1 MAALTGKPRGP
12 ESDFPCGDIAG
23 MVVIVKQAIGH
34 MGRTA
39 GVLFA
44 QAALAFA
51 CLAQE
56 PAAPEENTGITVFPS
71 AFYAD
76 GEPVSAMDVINRT
89 PGFIFERGNNNMR
102 GLESAAGNVLID
114 GRWPTIKANTLQEV
128 LTSIPFAVIDRVEVI
143 RADAAD
149 FDTMGRQVVVNVVR
163 KEGGKSTLV
172 TEAALK
178 KYPDNDRDLGG
189 TARVEYARSSGRF
202 NFDASFVYKN
212 EQFQWGTGEGPYTL
226 AAEDPE
232 SSLNGRFDNDDWNKS
247 VHATATGNYAWDRF
261 DLGLNLTAKK
271 STLILDRLGNYATAA
286 GEPYDQVVD
295 IERGNDVFEVGSD
308 ISINLAEN
316 RRLNAKMLHRLESLG
331 SDSYLQLGALE
342 TLADDDFDWSETAA
356 RAIYRWDL
364 STPLSLEFGAEAAFN
379 ELDSF
384 VEVSVGNSPLELP
397 NDNISVAEDRYQAF
411 AKAIVRVRPNLS
423 FEAGLE
429 FERSSLE
436 QSGDA
441 NLNKQF
447 DYLKPR
453 LTATWSI
460 NGVTD
465 VRLRVEKIVGQLDF
479 YTFAASPSLETG
491 IFSAGNAGLE
501 PEEATEYELQFE
513 RRFWGQ
519 GSAILTYTRYRLENA
534 LDYVPVGSGF
544 DARGNA
550 GRASRGK
557 WILVTNFPLDP
568 LGWTGATWRSR
579 TVHFDSR
586 ITDPFTGETRRRT
599 GRDSF
604 VGFIGLTWELPQW
617 NSVVGLDGFIG
628 YQERSYRI
636 SEERLEREAP
646 LPMNLWLDRTFGEDL
661 SVRFEI
667 MNVTPAR
674 RTRTREIYGAGRA
687 GGEMSAVEVRETEQ
701 AMHFMLRIRKRF

>member
-1 MAALTGKPRGP
+1 
-12 ESDFPCGDIAG
+12 

-34 MGRTA
+34 VGRTA

-295 IERGNDVFEVGSD
+295 IERGNDVFEFGSD

-441 NLNKQF
+441 NLNKEF

-491 IFSAGNAGLE
+491 ILSAGNAGLE

-519 GSAILTYTRYRLENA
+519 GSAILTYTRYRLGNA

-568 LGWTGATWRSR
+568 LGWKGATWRSR

-674 RTRTREIYGAGRA
+674 RTRTRELYGAGRA

>member
-1 MAALTGKPRGP
+1 
-12 ESDFPCGDIAG
+12 

-51 CLAQE
+51 CFAQE

-384 VEVSVGNSPLELP
+384 VEVSVDNSPLELP

-441 NLNKQF
+441 NLNKEF

-534 LDYVPVGSGF
+534 LDYIPVGLGY
-544 DARGNA
+544 DALGNA

-674 RTRTREIYGAGRA
+674 RTRTRELYGAGRA

>member
-1 MAALTGKPRGP
+1 
-12 ESDFPCGDIAG
+12 
-23 MVVIVKQAIGH
+23 MVVVVRQAIGN
-34 MGRTA
+34 MARVL

-44 QAALAFA
+44 QSALAFA

-56 PAAPEENTGITVFPS
+56 QPAAETPGITVFPAS
-71 AFYAD
+71 FYAT
-76 GEPVSAMDVINRT
+76 GEPVSAMDAINRT

-128 LTSIPFAVIDRVEVI
+128 LTSIPFAVIERVEVI

-163 KEGGKSTLV
+163 KAGGKSTLV

-189 TARVEYARSSGRF
+189 SARVEYARSSGRF
-202 NFDASFVYKN
+202 NFDASFVYKD
-212 EQFQWGTGEGPYTL
+212 EQFLWGTGEGPYTL
-226 AAEDPE
+226 TAADPE
-232 SSLNGRFDNDDWNKS
+232 SSLSGRFDNDDWHKS

-261 DLGLNLTAKK
+261 DLGLNLTAKT
-271 STLILDRLGNYATAA
+271 STLILDRLGDYATAA
-286 GEPYDQVVD
+286 GEPYGQVVD
-295 IERGNDVFEVGSD
+295 IERGTDVFEIGSD
-308 ISINLAEN
+308 ISINLAGN

-331 SDSYLQLGALE
+331 SDSYLQLGSLE

-364 STPLSLEFGAEAAFN
+364 STPLSLEFGVEAAFN

-384 VEVSVGNSPLELP
+384 VEVNVADTPLELP
-397 NDNISVAEDRYQAF
+397 NDNLTVVENRYQAF
-411 AKAIVRVRPNLS
+411 AKALVRVRPNLS

-441 NLNKQF
+441 NLSKEF

-453 LTATWSI
+453 LTATWSV
-460 NGVTD
+460 NSATD

-501 PEEATEYELQFE
+501 PEESTEYELQFE
-513 RRFWGQ
+513 RRFWGK
-519 GSAILTYTRYRLENA
+519 GSAILTYTRYRMENA
-534 LDYVPVGSGF
+534 LDFVPVGLGF
-544 DARGNA
+544 DALGNA
-550 GRASRGK
+550 GGATRGK
-557 WILVTNFPLDP
+557 WILVTNIPLEP
-568 LGWTGATWRSR
+568 LGWKGATWRSR

-628 YQERSYRI
+628 FQERSYRI
-636 SEERLEREAP
+636 SEERLVRESP
-646 LPMNLWLDRTFGEDL
+646 LPMNFWWDRTFGEDL

-667 MNVTPAR
+667 MNLTPAR
-674 RTRTREIYGAGRA
+674 RTRTRELYGAGRS
-687 GGEMSAVEVRETEQ
+687 GGAISAVEVRETEQ

>member
-1 MAALTGKPRGP
+1 
-12 ESDFPCGDIAG
+12 

-189 TARVEYARSSGRF
+189 TARAEYARSSGRF
-202 NFDASFVYKN
+202 NFDASFVYKY

-286 GEPYDQVVD
+286 GEPYDQIVD

-308 ISINLAEN
+308 ISLNLAEN
-316 RRLNAKMLHRLESLG
+316 RRLNAKMLHRLESSG

-384 VEVSVGNSPLELP
+384 VEVSVGDSPLELP
-397 NDNISVAEDRYQAF
+397 NDKISVAEDRYQAF
-411 AKAIVRVRPNLS
+411 AKAIVRVRPSFS

-441 NLNKQF
+441 NLNKEF

-491 IFSAGNAGLE
+491 ISSAGNAGLE

-534 LDYVPVGSGF
+534 LDYIPVGPDY
-544 DARGNA
+544 DALGNA

-674 RTRTREIYGAGRA
+674 RTRTRELYGAGRA

>member
-1 MAALTGKPRGP
+1 M
-12 ESDFPCGDIAG
+12 
-23 MVVIVKQAIGH
+23 KQAIGH

-189 TARVEYARSSGRF
+189 TARAEYARSSGRF
-202 NFDASFVYKN
+202 NFDASFVYKY

-286 GEPYDQVVD
+286 GEPYDQIVD

-308 ISINLAEN
+308 ISLNLAEN
-316 RRLNAKMLHRLESLG
+316 RRLNAKMLHRLESSG

-384 VEVSVGNSPLELP
+384 VEVSVGDSPLELP
-397 NDNISVAEDRYQAF
+397 NDKISVAEDRYQAF
-411 AKAIVRVRPNLS
+411 AKAIVRVRPSFS

-441 NLNKQF
+441 NLNKEF

-491 IFSAGNAGLE
+491 ISSAGNAGLE

-534 LDYVPVGSGF
+534 LDYIPVGPDY
-544 DARGNA
+544 DALGNA

-674 RTRTREIYGAGRA
+674 RTRTRELYGAGRA

>member
-1 MAALTGKPRGP
+1 MKNA
-12 ESDFPCGDIAG
+12 PCRLAG
-23 MVVIVKQAIGH
+23 
-34 MGRTA
+34 TL
-39 GVLFA
+39 GVLAA
-44 QAALAFA
+44 QAALACL

-56 PAAPEENTGITVFPS
+56 QSASAEKAGITVFPAS
-71 AFYAD
+71 FYAD

-89 PGFIFERGNNNMR
+89 PGFIFERGNNNLR

-128 LTSIPFAVIDRVEVI
+128 LTSIPFAVIERVEVI

-163 KEGGKSTLV
+163 KAGGKSTLIA
-172 TEAALK
+172 EAAVK
-178 KYPDNDRDLGG
+178 KYTDNDRNLGG
-189 TARVEYARSSGRF
+189 SARVEYARSSGRF
-202 NFDASFVYKN
+202 NFDASLVYKY
-212 EQFQWGTGEGPYTL
+212 EQFMWGTGEGPYTL
-226 AAEDPE
+226 TAADPR
-232 SSLNGRFDNDDWNKS
+232 SSLSGRFDRDDWNES
-247 VHATATGNYAWDRF
+247 AHATATGNYAWNGL
-261 DLGLNLTAKK
+261 DLGLNLTARK
-271 STLILDRLGNYATAA
+271 STLIVDQLGDYETGA

-295 IERGNDVFEVGSD
+295 IERGTDVFEVGSD
-308 ISINLAEN
+308 ISINLAAD

-331 SDSYLQLGALE
+331 SDSYLQLGSLE
-342 TLADDDFDWSETAA
+342 TLADDEFDWSETAA

-384 VEVSVGNSPLELP
+384 VEVNVAAIPLELP
-397 NDNISVAEDRYQAF
+397 NDNITVEENRYQAF
-411 AKAIVRVRPNLS
+411 AKALVRVRPNLS
-423 FEAGLE
+423 FEAGVA
-429 FERSSLE
+429 FEKSTLK

-441 NLNKQF
+441 NLTKHF

-453 LTATWSI
+453 LTATWSV
-460 NGVTD
+460 NGATD
-465 VRLRVEKIVGQLDF
+465 VRLRVEKVVGQLDF
-479 YTFAASPSLETG
+479 HTFAASPSLETG

-501 PEEATEYELQFE
+501 PEESTEYELQFE
-513 RRFWGQ
+513 RRFWGK
-519 GSAILTYTRYRLENA
+519 GSAILTYTRYRLANA
-534 LDYVPVGSGF
+534 LDYVPVGLGF

-550 GRASRGK
+550 GRATRGK

-568 LGWTGATWRSR
+568 LGWKGATWRSR

-604 VGFIGLTWELPQW
+604 VGLVGLTWELPRW

-636 SEERLEREAP
+636 SEERLEREFALP
-646 LPMNLWLDRTFGEDL
+646 LNIWWDRSFGEDI
-661 SVRFEI
+661 SVRFEV
-667 MNVTPAR
+667 MNLTPAR
-674 RTRTREIYGAGRA
+674 RKRTRKLYGAAGRS
-687 GGEMSAVEVRETEQ
+687 GGTISAVEIRETEQ
-701 AMHFMLRIRKRF
+701 ATHFMLRVRKRF

>member
-1 MAALTGKPRGP
+1 
-12 ESDFPCGDIAG
+12 

-34 MGRTA
+34 VGRTA

-189 TARVEYARSSGRF
+189 SARVEYARSSGRF

-441 NLNKQF
+441 NLNKEF

-491 IFSAGNAGLE
+491 ILSAGNAGLE

-519 GSAILTYTRYRLENA
+519 GSAILTYTRYRLGNA

-674 RTRTREIYGAGRA
+674 RTRTRELYGAGRA

>member
-1 MAALTGKPRGP
+1 MAALTGRLRGP
-12 ESDFPCGDIAG
+12 EIDFPFGDIAS
-23 MVVIVKQAIGH
+23 MVVVVKQAIGH
-34 MGRTA
+34 MGRAA
-39 GVLFA
+39 GVLFT

-56 PAAPEENTGITVFPS
+56 QAAPAETSGITVFPAS
-71 AFYAD
+71 FYAT

-128 LTSIPFAVIDRVEVI
+128 LSSIPFAVIEQVEVI
-143 RADAAD
+143 RADAAN

-163 KEGGKSTLV
+163 KSGGKSTLI
-172 TEAALK
+172 TEAAIK
-178 KYPDNDRDLGG
+178 KYTDNDRDLGG
-189 TARVEYARSSGRF
+189 SARVEYARSSGRF
-202 NFDASFVYKN
+202 NFDASFVYKY
-212 EQFQWGTGEGPYTL
+212 EQFEWGTGEGPYTL
-226 AAEDPE
+226 TAADPE
-232 SSLNGRFDNDDWNKS
+232 SSLSGRFDRDDWDES
-247 VHATATGNYAWDRF
+247 VHATANGNYAWDRF

-271 STLILDRLGNYATAA
+271 SALIVDHVGDYATAA

-295 IERGNDVFEVGSD
+295 IERGTDVFEVGSD
-308 ISINLAEN
+308 ISINLAAN

-331 SDSYLQLGALE
+331 SDSYLQLGSLE
-342 TLADDDFDWSETAA
+342 TLADDEFDWSETAA

-364 STPLSLEFGAEAAFN
+364 STPLSLEFGVEAALN

-384 VEVSVGNSPLELP
+384 VEVNVADTPLELP
-397 NDNISVAEDRYQAF
+397 NDNITVEEERYQAF
-411 AKAIVRVRPNLS
+411 AKALVRVRPNLS
-423 FEAGLE
+423 FEAGVE
-429 FERSSLE
+429 FEKSSLE

-441 NLNKQF
+441 NLSKEF

-453 LTATWSI
+453 LTATWSV
-460 NGVTD
+460 NSATD

-501 PEEATEYELQFE
+501 PEESTEYELQFE
-513 RRFWGQ
+513 RRFWGK
-519 GSAILTYTRYRLENA
+519 GSAILTYTRFRLENA
-534 LDYVPVGSGF
+534 LDYVPVGLGF
-544 DARGNA
+544 DALGNA

-557 WILVTNFPLDP
+557 WILVTNIPLDP
-568 LGWTGATWRSR
+568 LGWKGATWRSR

-586 ITDPFTGETRRRT
+586 IIDPFTGETRRRT

-628 YQERSYRI
+628 FQERSYRI
-636 SEERLEREAP
+636 SEERLVRESP
-646 LPMNLWLDRTFGEDL
+646 LPMNFWWDRTFGEDL

-667 MNVTPAR
+667 MNLTPAR
-674 RTRTREIYGAGRA
+674 RTRTRELYGAGRS
-687 GGEMSAVEVRETEQ
+687 GGAISAVEVRETEQ

>member
-12 ESDFPCGDIAG
+12 EIDFACGDIAG

-34 MGRTA
+34 VGRTA

-56 PAAPEENTGITVFPS
+56 PAAPAENTGITVFPS

-189 TARVEYARSSGRF
+189 SARVEYARSSGRF

-441 NLNKQF
+441 NLNKEF

-491 IFSAGNAGLE
+491 ILSAGNAGLE

-519 GSAILTYTRYRLENA
+519 GSAILTYTRYRLGNA

-568 LGWTGATWRSR
+568 LGWKGATWRSR

-674 RTRTREIYGAGRA
+674 RTRTRELYGAGRA

>member
-1 MAALTGKPRGP
+1 
-12 ESDFPCGDIAG
+12 

-441 NLNKQF
+441 NLNKEF

-534 LDYVPVGSGF
+534 LDYIPVGLGY
-544 DARGNA
+544 DALGNA

-674 RTRTREIYGAGRA
+674 RTRTRELYGAGRA

>member
-1 MAALTGKPRGP
+1 
-12 ESDFPCGDIAG
+12 

-34 MGRTA
+34 VGRTA

-295 IERGNDVFEVGSD
+295 IERGNDVFEFGSD

-397 NDNISVAEDRYQAF
+397 NDNISVAEGRYQAF

-441 NLNKQF
+441 NLNKEF

-491 IFSAGNAGLE
+491 ILSAGNAGLE

-519 GSAILTYTRYRLENA
+519 GSAILTYTRYRLGNA

-568 LGWTGATWRSR
+568 LGWKGATWRSR

-674 RTRTREIYGAGRA
+674 RTRTRELYGAGRA

>member
-1 MAALTGKPRGP
+1 
-12 ESDFPCGDIAG
+12 

-56 PAAPEENTGITVFPS
+56 PAAPEEITGITVFPS

-189 TARVEYARSSGRF
+189 TARVEYAKSSGRF

-441 NLNKQF
+441 NLNKEF

-568 LGWTGATWRSR
+568 LGWKGATWRSR

-674 RTRTREIYGAGRA
+674 RTRTRELYGAGRA

>member
-1 MAALTGKPRGP
+1 MVVVVKQGI
-12 ESDFPCGDIAG
+12 GDIARVAG
-23 MVVIVKQAIGH
+23 IV
-34 MGRTA
+34 
-39 GVLFA
+39 FA
-44 QAALAFA
+44 QAALAIA

-56 PAAPEENTGITVFPS
+56 QPAAAERTGITVFPA

-89 PGFIFERGNNNMR
+89 PGFIFERGNNDMR

-128 LTSIPFAVIDRVEVI
+128 LTAIPFAVIEQVEVI

-163 KEGGKSTLV
+163 KAGGKSTLI
-172 TEAALK
+172 TEAAFK
-178 KYPDNDRDLGG
+178 KYTDNDRDFGG
-189 TARVEYARSSGRF
+189 TARAEYSRSSGRF
-202 NFDASFVYKN
+202 NFDASLVYEN
-212 EQFQWGTGEGPYTL
+212 EQFEWGTGEGPYTL
-226 AAEDPE
+226 TAVDPQ
-232 SSLNGRFDNDDWNKS
+232 SSLTGRFDIDDWTRS

-261 DLGLNLTAKK
+261 DLGLNLTAKT
-271 STLILDRLGNYATAA
+271 STLLLDRLGDFETAG
-286 GEPYDQVVD
+286 GEPYDQLVD

-308 ISINLAEN
+308 IAINLAGN

-331 SDSYLQLGALE
+331 SDSYLQVGSLE
-342 TLADDDFDWSETAA
+342 TLADDEFDWTETAA

-364 STPLSLEFGAEAAFN
+364 SDPLSLEFGAEAAFN

-384 VEVSVGNSPLELP
+384 VEVSVADTSVDLP
-397 NDNISVAEDRYQAF
+397 NDNVTVQEDRYQAF
-411 AKAIVRVRPNLS
+411 AKAIFRVRPNLS
-423 FEAGLE
+423 FEAGLA
-429 FERSSLE
+429 FEKSTLE

-441 NLNKQF
+441 NLIKHF

-460 NGVTD
+460 NSVTD
-465 VRLRVEKIVGQLDF
+465 VRLRVENVVGQLNF
-479 YTFAASPSLETG
+479 YSFAASPSLEWD
-491 IFSAGNAGLE
+491 ILSAGNADLE
-501 PEEATEYELQFE
+501 PEESIEYELQFE
-513 RRFWGQ
+513 RRFWGR
-519 GSAILTYTRYRLENA
+519 GSAILTYTRYQLDNA
-534 LDYVPVGSGF
+534 LDFVPVGLGF

-550 GRASRGK
+550 GNATRNK

-568 LGWTGATWRSR
+568 LGWKGATWRSR

-604 VGFIGLTWELPQW
+604 VGFIGLTWELPRW

-628 YQERSYRI
+628 FQERAYRI
-636 SEERLEREAP
+636 SEERLIREAP
-646 LPMNLWLDRTFGEDL
+646 LPMNIWWDRTFGEDL

-667 MNVTPAR
+667 MNFTPAR
-674 RTRTREIYGAGRA
+674 RTRTRDIYGDGRS
-687 GGEMSAVEVRETEQ
+687 GGAITAVEERRTEQ
-701 AMHFMLRIRKRF
+701 AMHFMLRVRRRF

>member
-1 MAALTGKPRGP
+1 
-12 ESDFPCGDIAG
+12 
-23 MVVIVKQAIGH
+23 MVVVVKNGMGHIGQV
-34 MGRTA
+34 A
-39 GVLFA
+39 GVLLA

-56 PAAPEENTGITVFPS
+56 PSAAETAGITVFPA

-89 PGFIFERGNNNMR
+89 PGFIFERGDTNMR

-128 LTSIPFAVIDRVEVI
+128 LTSISFAVIERIEVI
-143 RADAAD
+143 RSDAAD
-149 FDTMGRQVVVNVVR
+149 FDTMGRQVVLNVVR
-163 KEGGKSTLV
+163 KAGGKSTLI
-172 TEAALK
+172 TEAAVK

-189 TARVEYARSSGRF
+189 STRVEYSRSSGRL
-202 NFDASFVYKN
+202 NFDASLVYKY

-226 AAEDPE
+226 TAADPQ
-232 SSLNGRFDNDDWNKS
+232 SSLSGRFDNDDWNES
-247 VHATATGNYAWDRF
+247 VHATASGNYAWDRF

-271 STLILDRLGNYATAA
+271 STLMLDRLGDYETAA
-286 GEPYDQVVD
+286 GEPYGQVVD
-295 IERGNDVFEVGSD
+295 IERATNVFEVGSD
-308 ISINLAEN
+308 ISIDLAAN
-316 RRLNAKMLHRLESLG
+316 RRLNAKMLHRVESLG
-331 SDSYLQLGALE
+331 SDSYLQLGARE

-379 ELDSF
+379 KLDSF
-384 VEVSVGNSPLELP
+384 VEVNVADTPLELP
-397 NDNISVAEDRYQAF
+397 NDNIAVGEDRYQAF

-423 FEAGLE
+423 FEAGLA
-429 FERSSLE
+429 FEKSTLT

-441 NLNKQF
+441 NLTKHF
-447 DYLKPR
+447 DYMKPR
-453 LTATWSI
+453 LTATWSV
-460 NGVTD
+460 NSVTE
-465 VRLRVEKIVGQLDF
+465 VRLRVERIVGQLNF
-479 YTFAASPSLETG
+479 YSFAASPSLETG
-491 IFSAGNAGLE
+491 IFSAGNAALE
-501 PEEATEYELQFE
+501 PEEATEFELQFE
-513 RRFWGQ
+513 RRFWGK

-534 LDYVPVGSGF
+534 LDYVPVGLGF

-550 GRASRGK
+550 GKATRGK

-579 TVHFDSR
+579 TVHFDST

-617 NSVVGLDGFIG
+617 NSAVGLDGFIG
-628 YQERSYRI
+628 YQERSFRI
-636 SEERLEREAP
+636 SEERLERESP
-646 LPMNLWLDRTFGEDL
+646 LPMNLWWDRAFGEDL

-674 RTRTREIYGAGRA
+674 RTRTREIYEAGRS
-687 GGEMSAVEVRETEQ
+687 GGTISAVEARKTEQ

>member
-12 ESDFPCGDIAG
+12 EIDFPCGDIAG

-56 PAAPEENTGITVFPS
+56 PAAPAESTGITVFPS